1 MRLTAPGLTI
11 AYTGDT
17 GPDLVLGDLARDAD
31 LFIADAT
38 SPTPPAAVPG
48 RPRLLLSAAE
58 AGEIAAAACARRLLL
73 SCDFWPIY
81 RELAVSEARR
91 FFAGEIYQA
100 NEGAVI
106 ELS

>member
-17 GPDLVLGDLARDAD
+17 GPDPALVDLARDAD

-73 SCDFWPIY
+73 SHFWPDTD
-81 RELAVSEARR
+81 RERAVSEASR